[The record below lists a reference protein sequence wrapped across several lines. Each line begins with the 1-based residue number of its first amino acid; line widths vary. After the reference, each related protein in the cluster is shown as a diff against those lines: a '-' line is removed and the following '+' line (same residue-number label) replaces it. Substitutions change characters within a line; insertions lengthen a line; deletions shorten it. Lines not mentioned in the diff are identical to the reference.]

1 MRTFRTGFGRLTAP
15 MLNGMVAAAA
25 ANTQSGGTLRK
36 AASTYDESARRTRF
50 IYAKITGATL
60 LSGATNRWEYAWEEI
75 ELTTAGGF
83 QTRTGGLTS
92 TAKGK
97 ALNLC
102 EAFNNGTGLEG
113 PGWSLTTAPTGF
125 EIKPIGQSVV
135 QLWLM
140 RGPGGAK
147 RYVFSLAN
155 VLDGECP

>member
-25 ANTQSGGTLRK
+25 ANTQRGRVLRD
-36 AASTYDESARRTRF
+36 AASTYDESASRTRF
-50 IYAKITGATL
+50 IYAQITGSTL
-60 LSGATNRWEYAWEEI
+60 ISGATNRWEYNWSEI
-75 ELTTAGGF
+75 ELTTSATF

-102 EAFNNGTGLEG
+102 EAFNDGLTGEG
-113 PGWSLTTAPTGF
+113 PGWDLDNAPTGF
-125 EIKPIGQSVV
+125 ELKPISNAAV

-155 VLDGECP
+155 VLDGECD

>member
-1 MRTFRTGFGRLTAP
+1 

-25 ANTQSGGTLRK
+25 ANTQSGETLRK

-92 TAKGK
+92 SAKGK

-102 EAFNNGTGLEG
+102 EAFNNGLDVEG
-113 PGWSLTTAPTGF
+113 PGWDLDNAPTGF